1 MEYGLKFIITIFLFV
16 NLFGNEVDNILKTLS
31 KNSATYTLNVTLAT
45 KIKDIKYKTI
55 DFNTKKIKTDTD
67 FVNYFFELVSLK
79 QQLKSIPKKIDE
91 LQKKLNLL
99 QNSTNPTDK
108 LQSIYYTKLIKNMN
122 LKLNEID
129 NNFNSWENLLY
140 QTMNN
145 IDFNVK
151 IAKNNIKKLNIKLI
165 QKKEEFEKLNINLQR
180 WELINNKTNIST
192 TMQYIKTNLKI
203 QNRIYQNILKNKLII
218 WFYKLKHKNKEV
230 FTEDNELVDL
240 ANHIDKKLSLSL
252 SYVLSDFEKLK
263 FGNTVLIYK
272 TKDEIKLT
280 FIKIWDILNYP
291 LFSVSGRVITPINFF
306 IFILVLIIGV
316 LIGKYYKKLIF
327 TIKYNYNISHAS
339 ATLLSNI
346 GYYIII
352 VISFLIALK
361 IVGLDLSSL
370 AIIAGALSVGIGFGL
385 QNIVSNSVSGII
397 MMFEKTIKVGDYIQI
412 DSDTRGEVLDI
423 SLRSTVI
430 KTNDNINLIIPNQS
444 FIQNNVINW
453 TLGDDE
459 VRFRIP
465 FGVAYGNDIDEVEKV
480 IIKALENSD
489 LPYIRPISSN
499 LKKYTK
505 IDYTP
510 RVIFEEMADSS
521 LNFELFVW
529 VKGEYARRPRR
540 TKSEFLKLIYSALN
554 KAGITIPFPQQ
565 DLHIVDSIPL
575 ELKLKKD

>member
-1 MEYGLKFIITIFLFV
+1 MEYGLKFFITILLFV
-16 NLFGNEVDNILKTLS
+16 NVFAGEVDDILKNVS
-31 KNSATYTLNVTLAT
+31 KNSQNYRLDLTLAT
-45 KIKDIKYKTI
+45 KIKDIQYKKI
-55 DFNTKKIKTDTD
+55 DFNTNEIKID
-67 FVNYFFELVSLK
+67 NYFINYFLKLVKLK

-91 LQKKLNLL
+91 LQNKLNLL

-108 LQSIYYTKLIKNMN
+108 LQSIYYTKLIKNFN
-122 LKLNEID
+122 LRFKEIHNNFDKWEKQLYEKLN
-129 NNFNSWENLLY
+129 NVTFNL
-140 QTMNN
+140 
-145 IDFNVK
+145 K
-151 IAKNNIKKLNIKLI
+151 IAKDNINDLNIKLK
-165 QKKEEFEKLNINLQR
+165 QKQKEYEKLNINLQR
-180 WELINNKTNIST
+180 WELTNNTNNINKT
-192 TMQYIKTNLKI
+192 QKYIKINLDI
-203 QNRIYQNILKNKLII
+203 QKNLYKKILKNKLIL
-218 WFYKLKHKNKEV
+218 WFYELKNKNKEV
-230 FTEDNELVDL
+230 FKNDNELINL
-240 ANHIDKKLSLSL
+240 AKNINNNFALSL
-252 SYVLSDFEKLK
+252 SYVVADFEKLK
-263 FGNTVLIYK
+263 FGSEVLLYK

-291 LFSVSGRVITPINFF
+291 LFSVSGRIITPINFF
-306 IFILVLIIGV
+306 LFILVFIIGV
-316 LIGKYYKKLIF
+316 YVGKYYKKLIF
-327 TIKYNYNISHAS
+327 ALKDKYSISHAS

-352 VISFLIALK
+352 VVSFLIALK

-397 MMFEKTIKVGDYIQI
+397 MMFERTIKVGDYIEI
-412 DSDTRGEVLDI
+412 DSQTRGEVLDI

-465 FGVAYGNDIDEVEKV
+465 FGVAYGSDIDKVERV

-489 LPYIRPISSN
+489 LPYIRPVMN
-499 LKKYTK
+499 LNYTK

-540 TKSEFLKLIYSALN
+540 TKSRFLKLIYNALN
-554 KAGITIPFPQQ
+554 EEGISIPFPQQ

-575 ELKLKKD
+575 EFKIKKD